1 MHINHTKI
9 RKNWKTTK
17 HEPLFFI
24 NMKKK
29 EGWGDENSINF
40 TIFVRI

>member
-1 MHINHTKI
+1 MHNNHTKI

-17 HEPLFFI
+17 HETLFFI

-29 EGWGDENSINF
+29 RGGAMK
-40 TIFVRI
+40 TQ